1 MPPTNRK
8 SLYPETSVPYSIY
21 IKPKEKTPPVT
32 NNEKDI
38 KLEPRPTFLKVGILS
53 QVKGSAYL
61 EYGNTKLITAI
72 LPPREISKQSKKN
85 ALGVI
90 SCDLK
95 FAPFATNDRTENLTK
110 KEQFLSVALKK
121 ALEPVICLHEFPN
134 FQIDIMVYILQDD
147 GCTLSSAINCCG
159 AALAEGGIPIYD
171 IITASTVGTY
181 GQHTFINPTATEEEL
196 VQLEVEENS
205 DIVEQGLCVIAS
217 LAAVNQ
223 VAECFQKGYMSFE
236 TIEKLTNHALKVNQS
251 LLSTVKHVL
260 VDKVKHHLK

>member
-8 SLYPETSVPYSIY
+8 SLYPESSFPYAIH
-21 IKPKEKTPPVT
+21 IKPEPVNPPST
-32 NNEKDI
+32 NNQNDL

-61 EYGNTKLITAI
+61 EYGNTKLITAV
-72 LPPREISKQSKKN
+72 LPPREISKQSKKSSM
-85 ALGVI
+85 GVI
-90 SCDLK
+90 LCDLK
-95 FAPFATNDRTENLTK
+95 YTAFANPDRTENLSK

-159 AALAEGGIPIYD
+159 AALAEGGIPTYD
-171 IITASTVGTY
+171 VISASTLGIY
-181 GQHTFINPTATEEEL
+181 GQHVFVNPTAAEEEL
-196 VQLEVEENS
+196 VQMEAENS
-205 DIVEQGLCVIAS
+205 EMVEQGFCVIAS

-223 VAECFQKGYMSFE
+223 VAECFQKGYMSLE
-236 TIEKLTNHALKVNQS
+236 TTEKLITYALKVNDN
-251 LLSTVKHVL
+251 LLNTIKHVL

>member
-8 SLYPETSVPYSIY
+8 SLYPESSVPYTIY
-21 IKPKEKTPPVT
+21 IKPTETIAPST
-32 NNEKDI
+32 SNEADL
-38 KLEPRPTFLKVGILS
+38 KLDPRPTFLKVGILS

-61 EYGNTKLITAI
+61 EYGNTKLLAAI

-90 SCDLK
+90 QCDFK
-95 FAPFATNDRTENLTK
+95 YAPFATNDRTENLTK

-147 GCTLSSAINCCG
+147 GCALSSAINCCG

-171 IITASTVGTY
+171 VITASTVCIY
-181 GQHTFINPTATEEEL
+181 GQHVFINPTAAEEEI
-196 VQLEVEENS
+196 VQMREEKTE
-205 DIVEQGLCVIAS
+205 ITEQGLCVIAS
-217 LAAVNQ
+217 LAAVDQ
-223 VAECFQKGYMSFE
+223 VAECFQKGYMTYE
-236 TIEKLTNHALKVNQS
+236 TIKNLTNYALKVNQS

>member
-1 MPPTNRK
+1 MPPSNRK
-8 SLYPETSVPYSIY
+8 SLYPESSVPYTIY
-21 IKPKEKTPPVT
+21 IKPTKTDEPLE
-32 NNEKDI
+32 NNEKDL
-38 KLEPRPTFLKVGILS
+38 KLDPRPTFLKVGILS

-61 EYGNTKLITAI
+61 EYGNTKLMAAI

-85 ALGVI
+85 ALGII

-95 FAPFATNDRTENLTK
+95 YAPFATIDRTQNLTK

-147 GCTLSSAINCCG
+147 GCALSSAINCCG

-171 IITASTVGTY
+171 VITSSTICNIG
-181 GQHTFINPTATEEEL
+181 HHIFINPTAAEEEL
-196 VQLEVEENS
+196 VQMRVENGETTLEHG
-205 DIVEQGLCVIAS
+205 ICVIAS

-223 VAECFQKGYMSFE
+223 VAECFQKGYMTYQ
-236 TIEKLTNHALKVNQS
+236 TIEKITNYAQEINQR

-260 VDKVKHHLK
+260 VHKVKNHLK